1 MDVGVSTVL
10 SFFRHQTMSEREPEC
25 AFQYHRLGLCQS
37 AFTKVAHLI
46 AVCSAVLESESIAV

>member
-10 SFFRHQTMSEREPEC
+10 SFFRHQTMSGREPEC
-25 AFQYHRLGLCQS
+25 AFQYHRPGLCQS

-46 AVCSAVLESESIAV
+46 VVCSAVWGSESIAV